1 MPNVTFTK
9 FGETKSVPVT
19 LHNMTEQDTPDELL
33 WVERTE
39 DWYALQSPQ
48 LKDKKVAV
56 VRREDWL
63 TAESE

>member
-1 MPNVTFTK
+1 VPNVTFTK
-9 FGETKSVPVT
+9 FGETKSVPAT
-19 LHNMTEQDTPDELL
+19 LYNMTEDETPDELL
-33 WVERTE
+33 WVERQE
-39 DWYALQSPQ
+39 DWYALQSTQ